1 MFNKPSNIE
10 IINKIN
16 LLENKLD
23 ILLVSIDE
31 QKKMS
36 IKNKCHCK
44 DSEIIVYNEIKSYI
58 NDKFTELENDL
69 CNRIDFLEK
78 NIDEIKILFNNYKN
92 DVINN
97 MEFIIDHIYKETQ
110 DFKDNVIFTK
120 IKDMIVF
127 TQSSNFDKLN
137 NEILEIQNKIIK
149 IDENTSNKYLAIDSN
164 TQMEINQN
172 SELINEFNL
181 LSEKILNVIDDLYT
195 ILYE

>member
-1 MFNKPSNIE
+1 
-10 IINKIN
+10 
-16 LLENKLD
+16 
-23 ILLVSIDE
+23 
-31 QKKMS
+31 
-36 IKNKCHCK
+36 
-44 DSEIIVYNEIKSYI
+44 
-58 NDKFTELENDL
+58 
-69 CNRIDFLEK
+69 
-78 NIDEIKILFNNYKN
+78 
-92 DVINN
+92 

-181 LSEKILNVIDDLYT
+181 LSEKILNVIDDLK
-195 ILYE
+195 ILYKSK